1 VLQINPVSAVAPGI
15 FRKPF
20 EFQDITPNIGVT
32 AGPLN

>member
-1 VLQINPVSAVAPGI
+1 VAPGI

-20 EFQDITPNIGVT
+20 EFQDMTPGIGVT